1 MTPVSR
7 ANLGNDTKREH
18 RQGFRASGVQGAP
31 LGNFGSVTWCLAWST
46 EQGFEGQKAG
56 V

>member
-1 MTPVSR
+1 MTPVSQ
-7 ANLGNDTKREH
+7 ANLGNDTERDH
-18 RQGFRASGVQGAP
+18 RQGFRASGVQVVP
-31 LGNFGSVTWCLAWST
+31 LGNFGGVTWCLAWST